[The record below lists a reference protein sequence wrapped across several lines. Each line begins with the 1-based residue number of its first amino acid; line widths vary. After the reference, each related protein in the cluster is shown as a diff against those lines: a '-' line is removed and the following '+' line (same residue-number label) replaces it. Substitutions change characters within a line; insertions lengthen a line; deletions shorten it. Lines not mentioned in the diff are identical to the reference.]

1 MNVDQHLK
9 VAHWHVEQARLH
21 ATKEHSCGC
30 PINSEYQKIID
41 EVESGKIMEE
51 LVCNTSTD

>member
-9 VAHWHVEQARLH
+9 VATWHVEQARLH

-30 PINSEYQKIID
+30 PISPEYQKIID
-41 EVESGKIMEE
+41 EVESGKILEE
-51 LVCNTSTD
+51 LTCSVNK